1 MGEGM
6 REMDTRDEVWPL
18 HQLVCSNLDKS
29 RFNVIVVGG
38 GVIAISSAPVRG
50 HQLEDPKWGRGTS
63 KPRQGSLPNERSINK
78 RGDAVGAWGEGGSK
92 YHNPDPL
99 CRLIGPRNEVEVIVN
114 DEQVTTLVD
123 SGAQISAL
131 SMAFVECH
139 GLPIWQLQQL
149 LDFEGFGGVD
159 IPYIGYTQL
168 QLKILGIKD
177 YDKDILVFIQK
188 DSKYSEQ
195 VPVVL
200 GTLHIKD
207 VIQSATKEELV
218 KLGDAWEMGT
228 LGSFVS
234 ARIAQLNETPMINQ
248 VDHYVRLT
256 RKITLPP
263 MQVHK
268 MVGVAKILILS
279 KRLNVMTESLPA

>member
-1 MGEGM
+1 M
-6 REMDTRDEVWPL
+6 
-18 HQLVCSNLDKS
+18 
-29 RFNVIVVGG
+29 
-38 GVIAISSAPVRG
+38 
-50 HQLEDPKWGRGTS
+50 
-63 KPRQGSLPNERSINK
+63 
-78 RGDAVGAWGEGGSK
+78 
-92 YHNPDPL
+92 
-99 CRLIGPRNEVEVIVN
+99 N
-114 DEQVTTLVD
+114 DEQVTALVD
-123 SGAQISAL
+123 SGAQISAVF
-131 SMAFVECH
+131 MAFVERH

-149 LDFEGFGGVD
+149 FDFEGFGAVEV
-159 IPYIGYTQL
+159 PYIGYTQL
-168 QLKILGIKD
+168 QLKIPGVKD

-195 VPVVL
+195 VPIVL

-228 LGSFVS
+228 LGSFIS

-256 RKITLPP
+256 RKVTLLP

-268 MVGVAKILILS
+268 MVGVAKIPVLS
-279 KRLNVMTESLPA
+279 KRLSVMMESLPGREAIEGVEAVPSYETFKQGGNRVTIGLQNMTREKIILKKGQKSPVFWQPT

>member
-1 MGEGM
+1 
-6 REMDTRDEVWPL
+6 
-18 HQLVCSNLDKS
+18 
-29 RFNVIVVGG
+29 
-38 GVIAISSAPVRG
+38 
-50 HQLEDPKWGRGTS
+50 
-63 KPRQGSLPNERSINK
+63 
-78 RGDAVGAWGEGGSK
+78 
-92 YHNPDPL
+92 
-99 CRLIGPRNEVEVIVN
+99 
-114 DEQVTTLVD
+114 
-123 SGAQISAL
+123 
-131 SMAFVECH
+131 MAFVERH

-168 QLKILGIKD
+168 QLKIPGIKH

-218 KLGDAWEMGT
+218 KLGDA
-228 LGSFVS
+228 
-234 ARIAQLNETPMINQ
+234 RIAQLNETPMINQ

-256 RKITLPP
+256 RKIMLLP
-263 MQVHK
+263 MQVH
-268 MVGVAKILILS
+268 
-279 KRLNVMTESLPA
+279 